1 MEPNKESLIKAIGE
15 FDKLGKD
22 SFLNKYSYGE
32 NIKYELLYKGK
43 TYPPKAIWGRAYEF
57 LNEGKEALHA
67 IRRVSE
73 SLERSPSRFMYKDPK
88 QGVKVP

>member
-32 NIKYELLYKGK
+32 NIKYELLYEGK

-57 LNEGKEALHA
+57 LNALILNKTSQA
-67 IRRVSE
+67 KLTI
-73 SLERSPSRFMYKDPK
+73 LFYY
-88 QGVKVP
+88 